1 MLLLCHHF
9 AVLSPGIV
17 QGTAT
22 VRGVERSGADFACFD
37 IELPTA
43 RADNVQIGASV
54 AINGTC
60 LTVVAQE
67 GATLRFDVM
76 GETLRR
82 TNLGGLDVGSAVNF
96 ERSARVGDEIGGHTV
111 SGHVHTT
118 ARIVDVQDS
127 ENNKRVV
134 FEVGGNAG
142 GWHVLVSAGQ
152 LVLRCTGHGSLAGG
166 LAGRFG
172 NVGRAR
178 SASQACCRVHLVR
191 INACPLPRPSQVLV
205 ALPRCRAAA
214 RLPGTCTLGAR
225 PTTQHSA
232 AAKPPAVPP
241 LPTLQLADPSWMK
254 YILPKGFVS
263 VDGCSLTVGEVTD
276 ATFSVYLIPETLR
289 WAGRARSHGA
299 PLPWLALRR
308 CGRQRP

>member
-1 MLLLCHHF
+1 MRAMAGTLQRAGAQLP
-9 AVLSPGIV
+9 SPRQYSSRQGRRRGVQVQNLFTGIV

-22 VRGVERSGADFACFD
+22 VRSVERRGTDFACFD
-37 IELPTA
+37 IELPA
-43 RADNVQIGASV
+43 VRADGVQIGASV

-82 TNLGGLDVGSAVNF
+82 TNLGGLDSGSAVNF

-127 ENNKRVV
+127 ENNKRVE
-134 FEVGGNAG
+134 FE
-142 GWHVLVSAGQ
+142 
-152 LVLRCTGHGSLAGG
+152 
-166 LAGRFG
+166 
-172 NVGRAR
+172 
-178 SASQACCRVHLVR
+178 
-191 INACPLPRPSQVLV
+191 
-205 ALPRCRAAA
+205 
-214 RLPGTCTLGAR
+214 
-225 PTTQHSA
+225 
-232 AAKPPAVPP
+232 
-241 LPTLQLADPSWMK
+241 LADPSWMK

-276 ATFSVYLIPETLR
+276 TTFSVYLIPETLR
-289 WAGRARSHGA
+289 VTVAGIKGVGDHVNIEVEAQTQAIVDTVERVLQRYLEAGRLPQPADHG
-299 PLPWLALRR
+299 R
-308 CGRQRP
+308 